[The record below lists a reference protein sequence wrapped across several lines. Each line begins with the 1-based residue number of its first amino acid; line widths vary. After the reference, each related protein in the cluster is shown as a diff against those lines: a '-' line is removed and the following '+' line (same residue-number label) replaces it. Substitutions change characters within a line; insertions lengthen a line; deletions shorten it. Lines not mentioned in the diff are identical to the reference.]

1 MGTGSYVNFGNG
13 DDAFNIAL
21 DSAGHLNFLAN
32 DQGGSGSLRMAILDD
47 TNEVIFSGSVT
58 VDSAIVIGGSGQ
70 YGALQFKA
78 SDGDNTIFL
87 GSSADATNMVMG
99 GNGRD
104 GTVQLKNGD
113 GVVTIDLQAD
123 EGTLAL
129 GGRGQDGDIL
139 VFDSAAQTSIRLDG
153 AARTL
158 TMNYGSQAGVVLDGT
173 GSITVGTAGSVGVDG
188 TIDVCN
194 AAGQVTIKLSGDL
207 GLIEC
212 DDLQENTIPDG
223 SLVAH
228 QPFQGALARVLAL
241 QAISYRAAEADG
253 RGARRIG
260 LRGDDVQRVCPEL
273 AETVSEGRTGVNYSR
288 LTALLVEAVK
298 EQQQL
303 IAGLRERLDLLETAA
318 AA

>member
-70 YGALQFKA
+70 YGALQLKA

-87 GSSADATNMVMG
+87 GSSADAANIVMG

-104 GTVQLKNGD
+104 GTAQLKNGD

-123 EGTLAL
+123 DGTLAL
-129 GGRGQDGDIL
+129 GGQGHDGDIL

-158 TMNYGSQAGVVLDGT
+158 TMS
-173 GSITVGTAGSVGVDG
+173 
-188 TIDVCN
+188 
-194 AAGQVTIKLSGDL
+194 
-207 GLIEC
+207 
-212 DDLQENTIPDG
+212 
-223 SLVAH
+223 
-228 QPFQGALARVLAL
+228 
-241 QAISYRAAEADG
+241 
-253 RGARRIG
+253 
-260 LRGDDVQRVCPEL
+260 
-273 AETVSEGRTGVNYSR
+273 
-288 LTALLVEAVK
+288 
-298 EQQQL
+298 
-303 IAGLRERLDLLETAA
+303 
-318 AA
+318 